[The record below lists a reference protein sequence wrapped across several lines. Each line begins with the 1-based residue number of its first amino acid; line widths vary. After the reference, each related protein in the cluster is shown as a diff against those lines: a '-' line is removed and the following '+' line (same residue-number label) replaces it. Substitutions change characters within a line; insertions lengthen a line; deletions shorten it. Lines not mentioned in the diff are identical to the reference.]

1 MYFGIIDTE
10 RILIEDTAHILFPS
24 ATPRSIDENLPTLY
38 SLKDASRIRSYD
50 DGLTSY
56 AQTLTDTINHWAE
69 EEGSPW
75 RVQAKGYIDH
85 TKNIACLSLHLS
97 KTREAYQTLSSKD
110 VESSWKSRL
119 GLMDDKQTVAH
130 LQRQIFVFENNSFHV
145 VRPDALAYWTK
156 TVALNDADEIYR
168 MVLQMK

>member
-1 MYFGIIDTE
+1 MEQTKFDLDDEYLNQQRKVAKQQLKEFAAPLIDEYFGIIDTE

-85 TKNIACLSLHLS
+85 TK
-97 KTREAYQTLSSKD
+97 T
-110 VESSWKSRL
+110 
-119 GLMDDKQTVAH
+119 
-130 LQRQIFVFENNSFHV
+130 
-145 VRPDALAYWTK
+145 
-156 TVALNDADEIYR
+156 
-168 MVLQMK
+168 

>member
-1 MYFGIIDTE
+1 MFPHIFTWGIERDVVRFEEVLQLPFPLPEEAPTENGHQIIKTVADYIRFKMVSMEQTKFDLDDEYLNQQRKVAKQQLKEFAAPLIDEYFGIIDTE

-85 TKNIACLSLHLS
+85 TK
-97 KTREAYQTLSSKD
+97 T
-110 VESSWKSRL
+110 
-119 GLMDDKQTVAH
+119 
-130 LQRQIFVFENNSFHV
+130 
-145 VRPDALAYWTK
+145 
-156 TVALNDADEIYR
+156 
-168 MVLQMK
+168 

>member
-1 MYFGIIDTE
+1 M
-10 RILIEDTAHILFPS
+10 H
-24 ATPRSIDENLPTLY
+24 
-38 SLKDASRIRSYD
+38 K
-50 DGLTSY
+50 
-56 AQTLTDTINHWAE
+56 TLTDTINHWAE

-119 GLMDDKQTVAH
+119 GPADDKQTVAH

-145 VRPDALAYWTK
+145 VRPRCVGLLDKK